1 MAGPHLYTVDSKGS
15 VDQHK
20 IYSLFALYLTLLA
33 KWSPILGENL
43 TVLPQTTAFPG
54 FDALKRKHVRSH
66 NTIPVQCTCTGIKR
80 TLDYML
86 YIFYG

>member
-1 MAGPHLYTVDSKGS
+1 MAGPHLYTVDSIGS

-54 FDALKRKHVRSH
+54 FDALKRKRSH
-66 NTIPVQCTCTGIKR
+66 NTI
-80 TLDYML
+80 YL
-86 YIFYG
+86 YSV